1 MDKLILD
8 WAVLTIS
15 FFNTVS
21 LLWLGLMVLL
31 AGNRRAMG
39 TWVTGG
45 GLLAGALF
53 FTSHTAILGRG
64 LAHTSLG
71 MDFWWWVSWL
81 PAAAAP
87 MAWYGALLWYSGY
100 RIDRPHRHHLWLI
113 VVLTLAASIGM
124 LLIFAN
130 PLPNYTYVAGRVLR
144 ATPSIGGVPLLIL
157 AYLLYSLLCYL
168 LPLDV
173 LRNITGA
180 TPLDA
185 RTRLRA
191 RPWLVAA
198 SIALLLAGVL
208 LAYAALWAV
217 TTSPVPS
224 LSDPLTERFVLRLD
238 LAVEALVAVAITL
251 LGRAIVGFEVFTGR
265 PLPRNRFF
273 RYWRSTILLAGGF
286 GAVVAAS
293 IVINLRPLYSLM
305 LATLLMT
312 LFYALYSWRTFAERE
327 AFMARLRPFVA
338 SQNLYGQM
346 TSVRGSAAGTTPG
359 GDKLQENENV
369 ASGDQGALGVQGLF
383 DTLCRDVM
391 EVESG
396 VLVPAGALAALAGP
410 PLVYPPGAAVPAA
423 VPATWAGRFSPGTAS
438 LPAGETGDPPGA
450 DWAIALWSSR
460 GLDGV
465 LFLGEKTNHN
475 PFTEEEIEIAQAGG
489 ERLLDL
495 MAGAEMARLAMDL
508 LRQRLAQARV
518 MEGQGRRV
526 LHDEVLPQLHTALLF
541 LSGAEPSAE
550 VQQAKEIL
558 AAAHHRIAGLMR
570 DLPLAVPHRLAHEG
584 LAAALRSMI
593 ERDFASDFTAVHWEI
608 DAQAAAHAR
617 NLPLFVNEVLFFA
630 ARELVRNAATHAA
643 QDGEQEVCLTI
654 RMAINDPLEMSG
666 SLRLEIIDNGSGF
679 RPEPLAA
686 TGGSH
691 SGRPAEGSHSGLRIH
706 SAMLAAVG
714 ARLEVQPAPAGGTQ
728 GVITI

>member
-31 AGNRRAMG
+31 AGNRRAVG

-64 LAHTSLG
+64 LGHTSLG

-113 VVLTLAASIGM
+113 VVMTLAASISL

-144 ATPSIGGVPLLIL
+144 ATPSIGGMPLLIL

-198 SIALLLAGVL
+198 SIALLLAGVML
-208 LAYAALWAV
+208 TYAALWAV

-346 TSVRGSAAGTTPG
+346 TSIRHSETEPAPSAGTELALTDG
-359 GDKLQENENV
+359 
-369 ASGDQGALGVQGLF
+369 ADQTDEADTSALGVQGLF

-396 VLVPAGALAALAGP
+396 VLLPTGALAALAGP
-410 PLVYPPGAAVPAA
+410 PLVYPTGAAVPAA
-423 VPATWAGRFSPGTAS
+423 APANWAGRFSPGIAS
-438 LPAGETGDPPGA
+438 LPAGEAGDPPGA
-450 DWAIALWSSR
+450 DWAIPLWSSR

-558 AAAHHRIAGLMR
+558 TAAHRRIAGLMR
-570 DLPLAVPHRLAHEG
+570 DLPLAVPHRLAQEG

-593 ERDFASDFTAVHWEI
+593 ERDFSSDFKEVGWEV
-608 DAQAAAHAR
+608 QPEAAAKAR

-643 QDGEQEVCLTI
+643 RDGEQEVCLTI
-654 RMAINDPLEMSG
+654 RMILNGP
-666 SLRLEIIDNGSGF
+666 LRLEIIDNGAGF
-679 RPEPLAA
+679 RPEPPAA
-686 TGGSH
+686 TGG
-691 SGRPAEGSHSGLRIH
+691 AHSGLRIH

-714 ARLEVQPAPAGGTQ
+714 ARLEVVPASNGGTQ
-728 GVITI
+728 GVIILHEFAQ

>member
-1 MDKLILD
+1 MEKLFLD

-31 AGNRRAMG
+31 AGNRRAAG

-64 LAHTSLG
+64 LGHTSLG
-71 MDFWWWVSWL
+71 MDFWWWVSWM

-87 MAWYGALLWYSGY
+87 LAWYGAMLWYSGY
-100 RIDRPHRHHLWLI
+100 RINRPHRHHPWLI
-113 VVLTLAASIGM
+113 FVITLTAAIS
-124 LLIFAN
+124 LLLVFAN

-144 ATPSIGGVPLLIL
+144 ATPSIGGMPLLIL

-173 LRNITGA
+173 LRKVTGSN
-180 TPLDA
+180 PLEA

-208 LAYAALWAV
+208 LTYAALWAV
-217 TTSPVPS
+217 TTSPIPS
-224 LSDPLTERFVLRLD
+224 LGDPQTERFVLRLD
-238 LAVEALVAVAITL
+238 LAVESLVAVAITL

-273 RYWRSTILLAGGF
+273 RYWRSTILLAVGF

-293 IVINLRPLYSLM
+293 IVIDLRPLYSLM

-312 LFYALYSWRTFAERE
+312 LFYALYSWRVFAERE

-338 SQNLYGQM
+338 SQDLYGQM
-346 TSVRGSAAGTTPG
+346 TAGAGTGNGSMP
-359 GDKLQENENV
+359 DSEQVSL
-369 ASGDQGALGVQGLF
+369 GAQSLF

-391 EVESG
+391 EVQSG
-396 VLVPAGALAALAGP
+396 VLIPAGALAALAGP
-410 PLVYPPGAAVPAA
+410 PLVYPPGSPEPSTNPAR
-423 VPATWAGRFSPGTAS
+423 WSGRFSPGVAS
-438 LPAGETGDPPGA
+438 LPAGAEGDPPDA
-450 DWAIALWSSR
+450 DWAIPLWSSR

-465 LFLGEKTNHN
+465 LFLGEKTNRN

-495 MAGAEMARLAMDL
+495 LAGAEMARLSMDL
-508 LRQRLAQARV
+508 LRQRLAQTRV

-526 LHDEVLPQLHTALLF
+526 LHDEVLPQIHTALLY
-541 LSGAEPSAE
+541 LSGAQPSE
-550 VQQAKEIL
+550 EIQQAKEIL
-558 AAAHHRIAGLMR
+558 ATAHHRIATLMR
-570 DLPLAVPHRLAHEG
+570 DLPLAAPHRLAQEG
-584 LAAALRSMI
+584 LAAALRSMM
-593 ERDFASDFTAVHWEI
+593 EHDFPSDFVEVRWEI
-608 DAQAAAHAR
+608 DADAVTHTR
-617 NLPLFVNEVLFFA
+617 TLPLFVNEVLFFA
-630 ARELVRNAATHAA
+630 ARELIRNAATHAA
-643 QDGEQEVCLTI
+643 RDGEQEVCLTI
-654 RMAINDPLEMSG
+654 RMALNG
-666 SLRLEIIDNGSGF
+666 TLRLEIIDNGNGF
-679 RPEPLAA
+679 RPEPQTASTA
-686 TGGSH
+686 G
-691 SGRPAEGSHSGLRIH
+691 AHSGLRIH

-714 ARLEVQPAPAGGTQ
+714 ARLEVLPAPSGGTL